1 MVSAVNGLGLLVV
14 GGRRVRPAGGG
25 KLIGSAWKSA
35 VRQSEDF
42 SCPSPKSR
50 SSAGAVLSW
59 PSAKSRSSPGS
70 MFSSPS
76 AKSRSGPFGVL
87 LSPAAKSPWLS
98 SDMWPPLGVRCEPIS
113 PWRRAHRPR
122 SQAPRV
128 LQRPVAVLDD
138 AGDRLRRDRPPEAAV
153 VGLAAEVAGEEPG
166 ALRDGDGLGQLA
178 DGVGAAA
185 RVGLADGAAVADDEP
200 VTEGERVTRP
210 GDDALDE
217 DDVGELGRRARTRG
231 LRVAPARAPPAA
243 RHAAAPWRAA
253 PGGPRS
259 RPRPGRARRPAR
271 PRARPGRRRRPRS

>member
-98 SDMWPPLGVRCEPIS
+98 SDMWPPVGVRCEPIS

-153 VGLAAEVAGEEPG
+153 VGLAAEVAGQEPG

-185 RVGLADGAAVADDEP
+185 RVGLPDRAAVADHEP
-200 VTEGERVTRP
+200 VAEGDPGARP

-217 DDVGELGRRARTRG
+217 DEVGLLGG
-231 LRVAPARAPPAA
+231 GARAG
-243 RHAAAPWRAA
+243 RL
-253 PGGPRS
+253 GVVGPRS
-259 RPRPGRARRPAR
+259 PAPALHRP
-271 PRARPGRRRRPRS
+271 